1 MLTGESVTVHLTTY
15 LNKCKMLFFP
25 F

>member
-1 MLTGESVTVHLTTY
+1 VLNGEPITVHLTTY
-15 LNKCKMLFFP
+15 LNKCTMIFFH